1 MSNLAAN
8 AAMITE
14 AALLC
19 GSNIH
24 PDSAEDIAR
33 LMPDLTDLPADGWS
47 CEDFRGGL
55 LFSVGGA
62 NVVFMDADGVVARA

>member
-1 MSNLAAN
+1 MSNIAL
-8 AAMITE
+8 IVE
-14 AALLC
+14 AALNC
-19 GSNIH
+19 GSNVH

-33 LMPDLTDLPADGWS
+33 LMPDLTDLPADGWG

-55 LFSVGGA
+55 LFSVDGA

>member
-1 MSNLAAN
+1 MSNLKANIDLINEAAAN
-8 AAMITE
+8 
-14 AALLC
+14 C

-24 PDSAEDIAR
+24 PDSAEEIAR
-33 LMPDLTDLPADGWS
+33 LLPDLTDLPSDGWD
-47 CEDFRGGL
+47 CKDFRGGL